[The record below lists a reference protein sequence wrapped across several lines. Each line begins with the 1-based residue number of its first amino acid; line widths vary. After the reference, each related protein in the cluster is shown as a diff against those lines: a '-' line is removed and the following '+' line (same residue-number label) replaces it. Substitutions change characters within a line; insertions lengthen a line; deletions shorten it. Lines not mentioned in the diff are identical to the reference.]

1 MSQPFG
7 ISCKGGLNTNL
18 NQLELLAQPGLAR
31 VLRNFEVDP
40 DGGYR
45 RINGYAPYG
54 TTRPAG
60 DLPILGVV
68 PYALGVVVCVGT
80 NIYYTDNGTNWIQI
94 NKNTGSMGVTE
105 AVLATSTVLPR
116 VNQGQAQF
124 VIMESPT
131 GHSTSSY
138 GSLSIAT
145 GPNQLAH
152 FHIDGIGASRLFI
165 YEEVS
170 TPAAA
175 KYLALQSRHL
185 CLVDAVNAPSTV
197 YYSRLNDDRDFT
209 GVGAGAIAINDRIV
223 GIKSFRDS
231 LYIFGKNTIHRLDN
245 VDDPSNIK
253 IVLVTNNVGCLS
265 GYSIQEIGGDLVFL
279 APDGIRTVAGTER
292 IGDVELSSVSRQIQS
307 IIGDLAS
314 SIDSYII
321 TSAVLRSKSQYRLFY
336 SSPLAINSASYGI
349 IGTLTANG
357 FEWSET
363 LGIQAHAFASGYD
376 GIGVEQS
383 YHGDKNGYIFNHNIG
398 NSFNSSN
405 IEAVYQTPDYD
416 FGDIGTRKTLKYA
429 RLSFSPEGTVQPK
442 LRVRY
447 DYEDTE
453 IIQPEEYILSTIPTP
468 SLFGT
473 AVFGVSILGATNDP
487 MVRQTIEGSGNTCS
501 FKITSNDQL
510 APYAINGFYIDY
522 VPAGRR

>member
-7 ISCKGGLNTNL
+7 VSCKGGLNTNL

-45 RINGYAPYG
+45 RINGFTPYG

-60 DLPILGVV
+60 DIPILGIY
-68 PYALGVVVCVGT
+68 PYALGVVVCAGT
-80 NIYYTDNGTNWIQI
+80 NVYYTDNGTNWLQI
-94 NKNTGSMGVTE
+94 NKNTGASGVTE
-105 AVLATSTVLPR
+105 ANLEAATVLPR

-124 VIMESPT
+124 VLMESPT
-131 GHSTSSY
+131 GHSTSAY

-145 GPNQLAH
+145 GPNKLAH
-152 FHIDGIGASRLFI
+152 FHIDGAGASRLFV
-165 YEEVS
+165 YQEVNS
-170 TPAAA
+170 PAAA

-185 CLVDAVNAPSTV
+185 CVVDAVNEPSTV

-209 GVGAGAIAINDRIV
+209 GSGAGAIAINDKIV

-231 LYIFGKNTIHRLDN
+231 LYIFGRNTIHRLDN
-245 VDDPSNIK
+245 IDDVANIK

-279 APDGIRTVAGTER
+279 APDGIRTIAGTDR
-292 IGDVELSSVSRQIQS
+292 IGDVELSSISRQIQS
-307 IIGDLAS
+307 IIGNVAS
-314 SIDSYII
+314 SINSYII
-321 TSAVLRSKSQYRLFY
+321 TSAVLRNKSQYRLFY
-336 SSPLAINSASYGI
+336 SQPTAINSASYGI
-349 IGTLTANG
+349 IGTLTTNG

-363 LGIQAHAFASGYD
+363 LGIQAHAFVSNYD
-376 GIGVEQS
+376 GLDIEKS
-383 YHGDKNGYIFNHNIG
+383 YHGDKNGYIFKHDAG
-398 NSFNSSN
+398 NSFNGSDV
-405 IEAVYQTPDYD
+405 EAVYQTPDYD
-416 FGDIGTRKTLKYA
+416 FGDMGTRKTLKYA
-429 RLSFSPEGTVQPK
+429 KISFSPEGTVEPK

-447 DYEDTE
+447 DYESIE
-453 IIQPEEYILSTIPTP
+453 IIQPEEYILDTIPTP

-487 MVRQTIEGSGNTCS
+487 MSRQTLEGSGNTCS
-501 FKITSNDQL
+501 FKIRSNDQL
-510 APYAINGFYIDY
+510 APYTINGFYIDY